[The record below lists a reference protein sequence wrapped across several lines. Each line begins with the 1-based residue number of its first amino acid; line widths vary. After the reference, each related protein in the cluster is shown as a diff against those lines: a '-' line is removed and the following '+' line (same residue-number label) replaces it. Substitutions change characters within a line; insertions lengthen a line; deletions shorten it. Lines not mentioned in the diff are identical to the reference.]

1 MVEVAASAAV
11 TVILPI
17 SVELSVTEAK
27 TEARGRKG
35 SELIE
40 AVAAGVTVEVDVNVV
55 TVEAFI
61 AW

>member
-35 SELIE
+35 PELIE